1 MSSFQNDQAIAKSLA
16 PREGCRELMKGE
28 ITDSLPDRIMRIMG
42 SVLRV
47 GRDGRPLDLLKLED
61 VCRAVAVLDDRFLWC
76 SQPYPSFC
84 DRR

>member
-42 SVLRV
+42 SVNWWAPRWLQRLV
-47 GRDGRPLDLLKLED
+47 ARLGLYEGSDWTDASAPPTVAGRSPKP
-61 VCRAVAVLDDRFLWC
+61 A
-76 SQPYPSFC
+76 
-84 DRR
+84 